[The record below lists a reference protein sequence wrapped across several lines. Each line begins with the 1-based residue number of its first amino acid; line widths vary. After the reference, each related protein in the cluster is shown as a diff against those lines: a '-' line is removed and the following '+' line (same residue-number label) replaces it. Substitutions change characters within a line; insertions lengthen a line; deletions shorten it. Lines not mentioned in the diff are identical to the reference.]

1 MQRTHTCGA
10 LRASDVGSTVTLTG
24 WVATHRDLGGFRF
37 VDLRDRFGVTQ
48 VKFDPADDAA
58 LFDAS
63 GELRPEWVIA
73 VTGTVVSRGN
83 NANRDMA
90 TGDVEVAVTGLE
102 VLNRSVVPKFP
113 IRDELDASE
122 ELRLEYRFLDLR
134 RRPIQDRIVKRA
146 EATFSARRLLH
157 EEGFLELETPFLTRS
172 TPEGARDYLV
182 PSRVHPGE
190 FYALPQSPQL
200 FKQLYMVSG
209 YDRYYQIAR
218 CFRDEDLRADRQPE
232 FTQIDIEMSFADE
245 SAVQALAE
253 RLMVRV
259 FADVLDV
266 AIEAPFPRMAWREA
280 MDRFGSDKPDVR
292 FGLELCDVADL
303 VEATEF
309 GVFRSVVA
317 GGGAVRGL
325 RVPGG
330 ADRSRKQ
337 IDALEAV
344 AKRHGAKG
352 LAWAKVDGEAWTGP
366 IAKFFPDGTRDSFA
380 SRMGAESGDLLLFV
394 AADEEQALNALGQVR
409 LALGRDLGLVDA
421 SRWAFLWVT
430 DFPLLERDEDEGRW
444 VARHHPFT
452 SPVAEDVPLL
462 ESDPGRARARAYD
475 LVLNGF
481 ELGGGSVRIH
491 DMGVQE
497 QMFRHLGIGQAE
509 AEEKF
514 GFLLRAL
521 HHGAPPHAGIAFG
534 LDRLIML
541 MTGATSLRD
550 VIAFPKTASASCL
563 LTAAPSPVDD
573 RQLETLHL
581 ARAGAAQRED

>member
-10 LRASDVGSTVTLTG
+10 LRADDIGQTVTLTG

-58 LFDAS
+58 LFEAS
-63 GELRPEWVIA
+63 GALRPEWVVAI
-73 VTGTVVSRGN
+73 TGTVVGRGT

-90 TGDVEVAVTGLE
+90 TGEIEVAVTALA
-102 VLNRSVVPKFP
+102 VLNRSEVPKFP
-113 IRDELDASE
+113 IRDDIDASE
-122 ELRLEYRFLDLR
+122 ETRLEYRFLDLR
-134 RRPIQDRIVKRA
+134 RRTLQERIVKRA
-146 EATFSARRLLH
+146 EATFAARRLLH
-157 EEGFLELETPFLTRS
+157 EEGFLDLETPFLTRS

-182 PSRVHPGE
+182 PSRVHPGD

-200 FKQLYMVSG
+200 FKQLYMVAG

-245 SAVQALAE
+245 AAVQGLAE
-253 RLMVRV
+253 RLMARI
-259 FADVLDV
+259 FTEVLGVTLD
-266 AIEAPFPRMAWREA
+266 APFPRMPWREA

-292 FGLELCDVADL
+292 FDLELCDVAHL
-303 VEATEF
+303 VETTTFA
-309 GVFRSVVA
+309 VFRDTVA
-317 GGGAVRGL
+317 AGQAVRGL

-330 ADRSRKQ
+330 ASQSRKQ

-344 AKRHGAKG
+344 ARRHGARG
-352 LAWAKVDGEAWTGP
+352 LAWARIDADAWTGP
-366 IAKFFPDGTRDSFA
+366 VAKFFPDEARSAFA
-380 SRMGAESGDLLLFV
+380 SAMAAESGDLLLFV
-394 AADEEQALNALGQVR
+394 AAEEETALNALGQVR
-409 LALGRDLGLVDA
+409 LHLGRELDLIDTA
-421 SRWAFLWVT
+421 RWAFLWVT
-430 DFPLLERDEDEGRW
+430 DFPLLERDEEEGRW

-452 SPVAEDVPLL
+452 SPVVEDIPMLA
-462 ESDPGRARARAYD
+462 SNPGAARARAYD

-491 DMGVQE
+491 DMALQE
-497 QMFRHLGIGQAE
+497 TMFGHLGIGPEE
-509 AEEKF
+509 ANEKF

-563 LTAAPSPVDD
+563 LTDAPSPVDE
-573 RQLETLHL
+573 RQLEMLHL
-581 ARAGAAQRED
+581 ARRTKD